1 MTTPGMP
8 GAELDEQVLNDF
20 MSRAA
25 GRWGGSRGP
34 CRWITTPSET
44 TRKAAAPGF
53 RSPEAKEAGEAV
65 GEVEKPAEEQQAS
78 PVPDQAAAERPTDER
93 GDEAVAGE
101 AVKAPEATRAKAARP
116 ARPRRA
122 KKAEAPR
129 PARTRG
135 TKKR

>member
-1 MTTPGMP
+1 MTTPGVP
-8 GAELDEQVLNDF
+8 ETALNEQVLDDL

-25 GRWGGSRGP
+25 GRWGGSHRP

-44 TRKAAAPGF
+44 IGQAAAGIKP
-53 RSPEAKEAGEAV
+53 PEAKKAEEAV
-65 GEVEKPAEEQQAS
+65 GVAEEPAKQPRVS
-78 PVPDQAAAERPTDER
+78 PVTEPPEGERPTDER
-93 GDEAVAGE
+93 GDEPAARE
-101 AVKAPEATRAKAARP
+101 AVKAPEATRAKPARP
-116 ARPRRA
+116 VRPRRA

>member
-1 MTTPGMP
+1 MMTPGVP
-8 GAELDEQVLNDF
+8 ETALNEKVLDDL

-25 GRWGGSRGP
+25 GRWGGTHGP

-44 TRKAAAPGF
+44 TRQAAAAGIKP
-53 RSPEAKEAGEAV
+53 SEAKKAEEAV
-65 GEVEKPAEEQQAS
+65 GVAEQPAKQPRVS
-78 PVPDQAAAERPTDER
+78 PVSEPPEGERPTDER
-93 GDEAVAGE
+93 GDVPAARE
-101 AVKAPEATRAKAARP
+101 AVKAPEATRAKPARP

-122 KKAEAPR
+122 KKAEAPK